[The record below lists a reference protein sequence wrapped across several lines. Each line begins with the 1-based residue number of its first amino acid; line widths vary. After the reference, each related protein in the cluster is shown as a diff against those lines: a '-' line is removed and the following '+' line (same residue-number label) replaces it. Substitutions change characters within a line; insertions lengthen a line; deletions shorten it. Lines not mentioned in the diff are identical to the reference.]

1 VFNAKH
7 IKTQDGE
14 SLEKKLIGEI
24 THVQEDVALA
34 ENMLKEY
41 IRIEGVGYEEKGTRA
56 FYSPVTDSICV
67 PKKKNFKSDSAF
79 IQTLAHEISHSTGHE
94 KRLNRKFG
102 ENFESENYA
111 IEELR
116 AEVAS
121 AFLCSDFNVP
131 SMNCILQNSK
141 RYIQNWTEGLKESPK
156 KLHIYKDAQTPL
168 DILSKAGITIC
179 LFEKNEVFL
188 STKPF
193 YDNVQDIE
201 PLKLGKHLWSGFTCT
216 SLNYPYTILES
227 THEGVTFQVMILKE
241 NGEHVISL
249 DDSDV
254 SSIIESISA
263 CDK

>member
-1 VFNAKH
+1 MD
-7 IKTQDGE
+7 I
-14 SLEKKLIGEI
+14 IGEQFDNGFLR
-24 THVQEDVALA
+24 VFVPSGWKLF
-34 ENMLKEY
+34 L
-41 IRIEGVGYEEKGTRA
+41 G
-56 FYSPVTDSICV
+56 TDS
-67 PKKKNFKSDSAF
+67 S
-79 IQTLAHEISHSTGHE
+79 G
-94 KRLNRKFG
+94 
-102 ENFESENYA
+102 
-111 IEELR
+111 
-116 AEVAS
+116 
-121 AFLCSDFNVP
+121 
-131 SMNCILQNSK
+131 
-141 RYIQNWTEGLKESPK
+141 KESPK